1 VTPLVAWCLALLTSL
16 AAREHVEARA
26 TPELAAGIVAGAE
39 AEPVFAGDDGVR
51 KTVALDVALA
61 WLESRF
67 DPHAV
72 GDHGSARGLFQV
84 HAPELPTVEAQTR
97 AANRLLRASFRA
109 CGSGDEGLAWYAAG
123 GASGCTSEGGTRASR
138 GRMALA
144 RWLLHHVPPD
154 S

>member
-1 VTPLVAWCLALLTSL
+1 MTLVTWCLSLLTLL

-39 AEPVFAGDDGVR
+39 AEPVFAGPDGVR
-51 KTVALDVALA
+51 RTVALDVALA

-72 GDHGSARGLFQV
+72 GDHATAHGLFQV
-84 HAPELPTVEAQTR
+84 HAPEAPTVEEQTR
-97 AANRLLRASFRA
+97 EANRLLRASLRT
-109 CGSGDEGLAWYAAG
+109 CGSGDDGLAWYAAG
-123 GASGCTSEGGTRASR
+123 SAHGCASEGGKRASR

-144 RWLLHHVPPD
+144 KWLARQAAD
-154 S
+154 AM